1 LQGPEDVPLGFG
13 ELGALPECAG
23 GASEGSDV
31 DAGELAAQFGP
42 GLAGGVLGDPGQEED
57 EPAED
62 DVGADAVFSA
72 VVDGR
77 RSMTCFMSRQ
87 PRSTSSSCL

>member
-1 LQGPEDVPLGFG
+1 MQGVEDVTLGFG
-13 ELGALPECAG
+13 ELGALTECAG
-23 GASEGSDV
+23 GAGEGPDV
-31 DAGELAAQFGP
+31 EAVEFAAQVRP
-42 GLAGGVLGDPGQEED
+42 GLAAGVLGDPGQEQG

-62 DVGADAVFSA
+62 DVGADAVLA
-72 VVDGR
+72 LVVTGR